1 MKVHLCIIHPDH
13 ACRSGAFLSFSKVK
27 EKEKQEKQRMV
38 KLDHQMIWLDS
49 ISDSFQIWQSKRSR
63 NRNWWDLLLPY
74 GLGKHETAWRR
85 GEDNDKIKFLTFIGP
100 LPWLIW
106 VLFDKRLFSSLS
118 TKFFAYIHYFSRYG
132 LPALKAQHIYTY
144 IESLSSLSS
153 LKFVKSVKSG
163 ETVESVESVESVKS
177 VRSAKSVKSGKYQVW
192 QVC

>member
-85 GEDNDKIKFLTFIGP
+85 GEHNDKIKFLTFIGP

-106 VLFDKRLFSSLS
+106 VLLINVCSPVYPQNFL
-118 TKFFAYIHYFSRYG
+118 
-132 LPALKAQHIYTY
+132 HIF
-144 IESLSSLSS
+144 IILA
-153 LKFVKSVKSG
+153 VM
-163 ETVESVESVESVKS
+163 
-177 VRSAKSVKSGKYQVW
+177 
-192 QVC
+192 VCMP